1 MKVSSYLRVAAL
13 VATIAV
19 TAGACGGGGKKNA
32 QVKPAAAVATTVA
45 PTTSTSTVDSKIL
58 ADLAAYEDAFHQ
70 ALANPDAPPSELAAH
85 LTGKDLGVT
94 LAYVAQL
101 KDAHQ
106 SIRGPITNKSVRLVT
121 AEPARAV
128 VEVCAQND
136 SHTYQNG
143 VQQPDSPGD
152 RLIGSEFTMVLEQG
166 TWKVFNVAS
175 KASLCAG

>member
-1 MKVSSYLRVAAL
+1 VKIPTYLRIAAL
-13 VATIAV
+13 VATVAV
-19 TAGACGGGGKKNA
+19 TAGACGGGGKSHNA
-32 QVKPAAAVATTVA
+32 KPAAAVATTLA
-45 PTTSTSTVDSKIL
+45 PTTSTSTVESKIL

-70 ALANPDAPPSELAAH
+70 ALANPDAPPSALAAH

-94 LAYVAQL
+94 LGYVAQL